1 MEMYLELPRIYL
13 FTNKDRFKISGY
25 IRQEKDFHIS
35 NNLLAVI
42 LTSVRFI
49 THVFLIPLLGIGKMR
64 SYPAL

>member
-1 MEMYLELPRIYL
+1 M
-13 FTNKDRFKISGY
+13 
-25 IRQEKDFHIS
+25 RQEKDFHIS

-49 THVFLIPLLGIGKMR
+49 THVFMIPLLGIGKMR